1 MNSGFLISIHNSI
14 YCFFYLYLFNN
25 SIEKNV
31 VFSLI
36 KFIKSD
42 YFKKKIIKKTLNF
55 YNNVFKIT
63 Y

>member
-31 VFSLI
+31 VFPLI

-42 YFKKKIIKKTLNF
+42 YFKKK
-55 YNNVFKIT
+55 
-63 Y
+63 